1 VKLEAIVASN
11 PDHLAKIFAL
21 RAAVFMSEQ
30 NCPYEE
36 EFDGNDFCA
45 THILGLVDGHPAA
58 TLRLRYFADFAKME
72 RLAVLPRYRRTLIP
86 KVIVN
91 KGIDIIR
98 RKGYRTLYGHSQKRL
113 LKFWSRFGLK
123 PLQKNFPLV
132 FSDHEYVEV
141 SAELEPHA
149 EAITVMSDP
158 YVIVRPEGD
167 WDEPGVLDQSA
178 ARPPTNP
185 H

>member
-1 VKLEAIVASN
+1 MKLEAIVASN

-58 TLRLRYFADFAKME
+58 TLRLRFFAEFAKME

-86 KVIVN
+86 RVVVD

-98 RKGYRTLYGHSQKRL
+98 RKGYRSLYGHAQKRL
-113 LKFWSRFGLK
+113 LRFWGRFGLK
-123 PLQKNFPLV
+123 PMQKNFPLV

-141 SAELEPHA
+141 FAELEPHA
-149 EAITVMSDP
+149 EAITMMSDP

-167 WDEPGVLDQSA
+167 WDEPGVLDQSS
-178 ARPPTNP
+178 ARPATNP